1 MLRVTNKN
9 DFDLAD
15 RYDGQAYFFPSGKT
29 VMCEDAAA
37 RHIFGVG
44 DENKKPYMTRQGW
57 MKTSEDVEKATAI
70 LNNFSFEYVEQTY
83 DVEFARIEH
92 GTSPHAIAG
101 AEGETG
107 ADESAKPSATAPQGR
122 NILSKVK
129 RIEQAT
135 A

>member
-15 RYDGQAYFFPSGKT
+15 RYDGQAYFFPAGKT

-44 DENKKPYMTRQGW
+44 DQNKIPYMTRQGW
-57 MKTSEDVEKATAI
+57 IRTSSDVQKATEI
-70 LNNFSFEYVEQTY
+70 LNRFVFEYVEQQY

-101 AEGETG
+101 AGEESG
-107 ADESAKPSATAPQGR
+107 ADESQQSPVPAPSVRR
-122 NILSKVK
+122 NILK
-129 RIEQAT
+129 RLEQAP